1 MKKFLIIQIIL
12 LSFVYAEKTAVIE
25 IDGMTCPLCTVA
37 VKKSLKKTEGVIK
50 AKVKLS
56 TQKATVKFKDDLN
69 SSKLLEAI
77 ERAGYKG
84 KILSVTENN
93 KSR

>member
-1 MKKFLIIQIIL
+1 
-12 LSFVYAEKTAVIE
+12 
-25 IDGMTCPLCTVA
+25 
-37 VKKSLKKTEGVIK
+37 VIK

-69 SSKLLEAI
+69 TSKLLEAI

-84 KILSVTENN
+84 KILSITENN
-93 KSR
+93 QSR